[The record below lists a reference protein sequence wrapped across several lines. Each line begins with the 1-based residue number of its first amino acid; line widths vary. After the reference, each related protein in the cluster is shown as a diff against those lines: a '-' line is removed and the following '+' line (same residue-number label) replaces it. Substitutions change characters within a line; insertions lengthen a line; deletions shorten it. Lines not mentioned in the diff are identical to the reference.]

1 MRGVLGLGLILGG
14 FALVILMLTGHLT
27 FPGVN
32 APASSTT
39 SSASTGQPQSPGTP
53 PTVSSGAATGG
64 SGAGGGF

>member
-1 MRGVLGLGLILGG
+1 MRGVLGLLLIVGG

-32 APASSTT
+32 VPASTPS
-39 SSASTGQPQSPGTP
+39 GQPQSPGTP
-53 PTVSSGAATGG
+53 HTVQAGAATGG